1 MEDKRKVLKRKPP
14 EEVIFFKPGIEEW
27 ILDVGM
33 SVITFILL
41 YIFFYCLT
49 RTF

>member
-27 ILDVGM
+27 ILDVGL
-33 SVITFILL
+33 SLFIIALL
-41 YIFFYCLT
+41 YLLFYILT
-49 RTF
+49 GS